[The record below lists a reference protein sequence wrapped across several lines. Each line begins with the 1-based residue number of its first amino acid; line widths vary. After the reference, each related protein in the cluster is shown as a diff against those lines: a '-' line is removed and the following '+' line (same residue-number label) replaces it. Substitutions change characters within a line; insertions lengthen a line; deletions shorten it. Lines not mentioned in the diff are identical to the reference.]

1 MQKLV
6 KMKKC
11 PVPFATIAEILYAAE
26 NRELASDTFCKISDA
41 ELRIEKL
48 IEYKFWNVAMDEML
62 KARLHEDYEERLI
75 GFAQAEGQSW
85 VIGEWNR
92 KKEVALR

>member
-1 MQKLV
+1 
-6 KMKKC
+6 MKKC
-11 PVPFATIAEILYAAE
+11 PVPFVTVAEILYAAD

-48 IEYKFWNVAMDEML
+48 IEYKFWGVAMDEML
-62 KARLHEDYEERLI
+62 RSRLNEDYEDRLI
-75 GFAQAEGQSW
+75 GFAQAEGASW
-85 VIGEWNR
+85 VIAEWNR